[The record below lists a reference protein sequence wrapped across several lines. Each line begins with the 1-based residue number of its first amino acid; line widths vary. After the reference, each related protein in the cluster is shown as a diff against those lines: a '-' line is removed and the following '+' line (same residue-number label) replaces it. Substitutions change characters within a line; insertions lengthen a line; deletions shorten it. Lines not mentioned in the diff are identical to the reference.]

1 LRNEK
6 RESNVR
12 IFKDKTFARFAR
24 RQRISDKALCDAIER
39 AERGLIDADLG
50 AGVIKQRIARPG
62 EGKSGGFRTII
73 FFRVGERA
81 FFVLGFAKNELAN
94 IGDDDLKILKR
105 TAQATLAFT
114 AAEIETLL
122 KTENLIEINCDE
134 DL

>member
-1 LRNEK
+1 M
-6 RESNVR
+6 R
-12 IFKDKTFARFAR
+12 IFKDKTFARFAQ

-39 AERGLIDADLG
+39 AERGLVDADLG
-50 AGVIKQRIARPG
+50 AGVIKQRVARPG
-62 EGKSGGFRTII
+62 EGRSGGFRTII

-114 AAEIETLL
+114 DMEVETLL